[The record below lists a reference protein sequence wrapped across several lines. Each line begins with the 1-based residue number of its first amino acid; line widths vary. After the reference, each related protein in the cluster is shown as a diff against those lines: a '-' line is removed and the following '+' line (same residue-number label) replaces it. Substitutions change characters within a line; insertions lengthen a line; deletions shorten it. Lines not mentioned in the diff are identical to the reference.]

1 MMDSTD
7 HNPTPL
13 TNGNLADLL
22 DSGTGSERPVLTQVC
37 HNMGNRT
44 FLFQLPMKVFYDQSM
59 VANDRG
65 TGSEPIAQRPLNLP
79 HATKLAKYML
89 KGLVTAAQFRRTL
102 APNPKPESP
111 ALAQLEKTLGKQP
124 YVSMQP
130 MVCNLRNVDPTLR
143 GLRADRVLSKET
155 NETVGFKVWL
165 SQSNILHVVDGQHRR
180 MAMHILFDFLNK
192 TISKPEL
199 TSKGNL
205 LMPLKGPLSNDLVSA
220 LQEVLETGSAF
231 ASVQVEC
238 HIGLDI
244 DQERQLFHDL
254 NNLGKKVEASLALQF
269 DNSNPVNVFIKDV
282 LIDDDTVLSWE
293 VIEKDVADWNN
304 DLGAITRKD
313 LVSINARLFL
323 NKTNISGASP
333 GQVEPNKELVTNF
346 WLQVA
351 QIPGLGLPGAKL
363 ASVAAQPVVLKAL
376 AKLTYD
382 YGVGKKANSSHLQ
395 ALMET
400 LVTVDFTHVNPMWR
414 YYQLDTDQRKLAGLE
429 SLKEYL
435 PSDDEGYNRDIGNFD
450 EKVQT
455 MRFGAKHN
463 DIFPII
469 GDMIRWKLS
478 LPSRHSK

>member
-1 MMDSTD
+1 MMDPTD

-65 TGSEPIAQRPLNLP
+65 MGTETIAQRPLNLP

-89 KGLVTAAQFRRTL
+89 KGLVTAAKFRRTL
-102 APNPKPESP
+102 GPTPRPESS
-111 ALAQLEKTLGKQP
+111 ALEELEKILGKQP

-205 LMPLKGPLSNDLVSA
+205 LMPLKGELSSDLISA

-254 NNLGKKVEASLALQF
+254 NNLGKKVETSLALQF
-269 DNSNPVNVFIKDV
+269 DNSNSVNVFIKDV
-282 LIDDDTVLSWE
+282 LIDDDSVLNWE

-304 DLGAITRKD
+304 DQGAITRKD

-323 NKTNISGASP
+323 NKTNISGAAP
-333 GQVEPNKELVTNF
+333 GQVELNRELVTEY
-346 WLQVA
+346 WTQVS
-351 QIPGLGLPGAKL
+351 QIPGLGFPGAKL

-382 YGVGKKANSSHLQ
+382 YGVGKKADPSHLQ
-395 ALMET
+395 TLMENLAT
-400 LVTVDFTHVNPMWR
+400 IDFTHSNTMWR
-414 YYQLDTDQRKLAGLE
+414 YYQLDTNQRKLAGLE
-429 SLKEYL
+429 SLAEYL

-450 EKVQT
+450 EKFQT
-455 MRFGAKHN
+455 MRFGAKVN

-469 GDMIRWKLS
+469 GDMIRWKLA
-478 LPSRHSK
+478 LPNRHTK

>member
-1 MMDSTD
+1 
-7 HNPTPL
+7 
-13 TNGNLADLL
+13 
-22 DSGTGSERPVLTQVC
+22 
-37 HNMGNRT
+37 
-44 FLFQLPMKVFYDQSM
+44 
-59 VANDRG
+59 
-65 TGSEPIAQRPLNLP
+65 
-79 HATKLAKYML
+79 
-89 KGLVTAAQFRRTL
+89 
-102 APNPKPESP
+102 
-111 ALAQLEKTLGKQP
+111 
-124 YVSMQP
+124 
-130 MVCNLRNVDPTLR
+130 
-143 GLRADRVLSKET
+143 LSKET

-205 LMPLKGPLSNDLVSA
+205 LMPLKGELSSDLISA

-254 NNLGKKVEASLALQF
+254 NNLGKKVETSLALQF
-269 DNSNPVNVFIKDV
+269 DNSNSVNVFIKDV
-282 LIDDDTVLSWE
+282 LIDDDSVLNWE

-304 DLGAITRKD
+304 DQGAITRKD

-323 NKTNISGASP
+323 NKTNISGAAP
-333 GQVEPNKELVTNF
+333 GQVEPNKELVAEYWT
-346 WLQVA
+346 QVSL
-351 QIPGLGLPGAKL
+351 IPGLGVPGAKL

-382 YGVGKKANSSHLQ
+382 YGVGKKADTSHLQ
-395 ALMET
+395 TLMENLT
-400 LVTVDFTHVNPMWR
+400 TIDFTHSNPMWR
-414 YYQLDTDQRKLAGLE
+414 YYQLDTNQRKLAGLE
-429 SLKEYL
+429 SLAEYL

-450 EKVQT
+450 EKFQT
-455 MRFGAKHN
+455 MRFGAKVN

-469 GDMIRWKLS
+469 GDMIRWKLA
-478 LPSRHSK
+478 LPNRHTK

>member
-1 MMDSTD
+1 MIDSTD

-22 DSGTGSERPVLTQVC
+22 DSGTDSERPVLTQVC

-111 ALAQLEKTLGKQP
+111 ALEQLEKTLGKQP

-346 WLQVA
+346 WLQVT

-395 ALMET
+395 ALMEK